1 MSSDN
6 ENDLWGESSPPAQ
19 APSPAPA
26 TRHPDPDEEE
36 EPAEEGGGDIVS

>member
-6 ENDLWGESSPPAQ
+6 ENDLWGESSPAA

-36 EPAEEGGGDIVS
+36 PAEGGDIVS